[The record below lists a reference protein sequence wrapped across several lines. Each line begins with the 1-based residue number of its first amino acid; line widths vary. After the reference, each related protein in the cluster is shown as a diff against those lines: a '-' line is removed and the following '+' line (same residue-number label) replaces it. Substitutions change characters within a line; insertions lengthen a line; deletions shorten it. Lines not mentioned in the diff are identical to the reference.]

1 MLVFCNLL
9 VKCQYI
15 AFVFKVVY
23 NRFMETLSKLFGN
36 ETKVK
41 IMRLF
46 LFNSERVFDIKEITD
61 RTQADS
67 SKVRKE
73 MSNLEKMGLVKKRVT
88 KKGNGHGFAMDSQFG
103 YLSPLQNF
111 LVNVEPLQPKEIVK
125 KIGKL
130 GSVKLII
137 VAGVFIQEHESRLDL
152 LVVGDNIKKGAL
164 ENTMKILESEIGK
177 ELRYAY
183 FTTEDFKYRLSM
195 YDKLT
200 RDILDYPHKKI
211 LNKLGVI

>member
-1 MLVFCNLL
+1 
-9 VKCQYI
+9 
-15 AFVFKVVY
+15 
-23 NRFMETLSKLFGN
+23 METLSKLFGN

-46 LFNSERVFDIKEITD
+46 LFNPENVFSTKEITE
-61 RTQADS
+61 RTKADS
-67 SKVRKE
+67 SRVRKE
-73 MSNLEKMGLVKKRVT
+73 MANLQKMGLVKRRAT
-88 KKGNGHGFAMDSQFG
+88 KKGNGHGFVMNPKFS

-111 LVNVEPLQPKEIVK
+111 LVNVEPSNPKELIK

-130 GSVKLII
+130 GSIKVII
-137 VAGVFIQEHESRLDL
+137 VAGVFIQEPESRLDIL
-152 LVVGDNIKKGAL
+152 IVGDGVKKGSL

-200 RDILDYPHKKI
+200 RDILDYPHKKV
-211 LNKLGVI
+211 LNRLGIA

>member
-1 MLVFCNLL
+1 
-9 VKCQYI
+9 
-15 AFVFKVVY
+15 
-23 NRFMETLSKLFGN
+23 METLSKLFGN

-46 LFNSERVFDIKEITD
+46 LFNPEKVFDVKEITE

-73 MSNLEKMGLVKKRVT
+73 MSNIEKMGLVKRRAT
-88 KKGNGHGFAMDSQFG
+88 KKGNGNGFTMDTQFS

-111 LVNVEPLQPKEIVK
+111 LVNLEPLQPKEIIK
-125 KIGKL
+125 KITKL
-130 GSVKLII
+130 GNIKLII
-137 VAGVFIQEHESRLDL
+137 ISGVFIQEHESRLDI
-152 LVVGDNIKKGAL
+152 LVVGDGVKKGAL
-164 ENTMKILESEIGK
+164 ENVIKVLESEIGK
-177 ELRYAY
+177 ELRYAH
-183 FTTEDFKYRLSM
+183 FTIEDFKYRISM

-211 LNKLGVI
+211 LNKLGLI